1 MFFFIKASLYTL
13 QHCVTLPP
21 LWQLSHWCNPQAF
34 QITPVGVTFYTN
46 LQRVSFP
53 QSLSVCSTQNQSA
66 HKPHSTDESFPG
78 KMLSVSIPHWTLC
91 PCLTLFVCPFEHVRS
106 SRWCLSAHTGVV
118 VLYAKHAPV
127 TKALLH
133 IRREI
138 CSAYESKQTCICK
151 NMCPWSVR
159 HCFSVYVR
167 GLARLIKASMG
178 WCTLSQASVTGQT
191 TSAAGQPS
199 APIVSEAQHSPARMA
214 GLVKAVPFP
223 PLFSSIPP
231 SVGQNDFLISQ
242 KGQQKWS
249 IKLEKGSISRL
260 IFENG
265 R

>member
-1 MFFFIKASLYTL
+1 MWLCLLCDNWATGVILRLFRLLQLGSHSTPTYSGSAFHSRYQCAARRISLHTSLRAQMSLFLVKCCQFPSPTELSVHVSLYL
-13 QHCVTLPP
+13 CVL
-21 LWQLSHWCNPQAF
+21 LSMCVAVDDVW
-34 QITPVGVTFYTN
+34 V
-46 LQRVSFP
+46 
-53 QSLSVCSTQNQSA
+53 
-66 HKPHSTDESFPG
+66 
-78 KMLSVSIPHWTLC
+78 
-91 PCLTLFVCPFEHVRS
+91 
-106 SRWCLSAHTGVV
+106 HTGVV

-138 CSAYESKQTCICK
+138 CSANESKQTCICK

-231 SVGQNDFLISQ
+231 SMGQNDFLISQ